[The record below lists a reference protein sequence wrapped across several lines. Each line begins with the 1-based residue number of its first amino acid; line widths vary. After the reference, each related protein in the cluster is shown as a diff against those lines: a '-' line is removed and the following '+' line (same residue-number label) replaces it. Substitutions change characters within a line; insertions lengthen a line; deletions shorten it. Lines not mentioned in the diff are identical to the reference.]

1 MSWHYLQERG
11 AASSEA
17 CCTGGEPLAQLK
29 SKTTHAEFYCNGKL
43 TESYLRSLS
52 GTTSAPLESTTKSVP
67 SSSKQCKESENSLL
81 SQADSHAKTSQL
93 QEQGQESR
101 GQNQDS
107 GQKWHEL
114 FVRYDLE
121 RRTWRTHQCLFQEDL
136 PWSSVTLP
144 KWGMLQNGVCWE
156 LINWEDGISAI
167 ESGLERQVFPTPTT
181 MDKLPP
187 KSESAL
193 KKEATQARPGRNKPA
208 NLRDCVHPHQIE
220 AWDNHQKKQRQMWH
234 TPTTT
239 ASKQYEKRYP
249 DGGVRK
255 HPIPNLNAEV
265 EEGIPYSEQVKN
277 RLKFP
282 TPTVSDVEGGIV
294 KNVEL
299 HEGSFSRKNKEGVRW
314 GVKLRDAIHH
324 LEDKKLY
331 PTPTCQE
338 CEHPDA
344 TLTDTGRRLSKD
356 GNSSHSLNLSDTV
369 KKYPTPAARD
379 YKGVR
384 LPDTIART
392 GRNPETN
399 SLPDCVENKAESTA
413 VLNPDW
419 VEWLMGWP
427 IGWTDLKPLSREAF
441 NQWKESVI
449 DGSFWREDIADIS
462 DIDRVTTKKT
472 DRVARLKAIGN
483 GQVAICATV
492 AWPLLKTSE

>member
-1 MSWHYLQERG
+1 MEKWEARNSKSENGIPSALRYEVAKREQYPTPTAEN
-11 AASSEA
+11 AAPGLSQSQFA
-17 CCTGGEPLAQLK
+17 RNFMNLCQTVQLK
-29 SKTTHAEFYCNGKL
+29 
-43 TESYLRSLS
+43 
-52 GTTSAPLESTTKSVP
+52 
-67 SSSKQCKESENSLL
+67 
-81 SQADSHAKTSQL
+81 D
-93 QEQGQESR
+93 
-101 GQNQDS
+101 
-107 GQKWHEL
+107 
-114 FVRYDLE
+114 
-121 RRTWRTHQCLFQEDL
+121 
-136 PWSSVTLP
+136 
-144 KWGMLQNGVCWE
+144 M
-156 LINWEDGISAI
+156 
-167 ESGLERQVFPTPTT
+167 FPTPTCQ
-181 MDKLPP
+181 
-187 KSESAL
+187 EN
-193 KKEATQARPGRNKPA
+193 E
-208 NLRDCVHPHQIE
+208 HPE
-220 AWDNHQKKQRQMWH
+220 
-234 TPTTT
+234 
-239 ASKQYEKRYP
+239 
-249 DGGVRK
+249 
-255 HPIPNLNAEV
+255 AEV
-265 EEGIPYSEQVKN
+265 NDKGRRVAN
-277 RLKFP
+277 NGGCTHGLNLADTVRMFP
-282 TPTVSDVEGGIV
+282 TPTASDVEGGTV
-294 KNVEL
+294 KNVEF
-299 HEGSFSRKNKEGVRW
+299 HEGSFSRKNKAGIRW

-324 LEDKKLY
+324 LENKKLY

-356 GNSSHSLNLSDTV
+356 GSSSHSLNLSDTV

-379 YKGVR
+379 YKGAR

-427 IGWTDLKPLSREAF
+427 IGWAGLKPLSREGF